1 MHFLPVFLLKIAR
14 ATARPEGGG
23 PAMVIVVR
31 RLYAYLQ
38 QELNRAFEGQE
49 NVRIVVDRRYDERRS
64 LREPVTRERRQAD
77 RRRAKDEIVE
87 VQISG

>member
-1 MHFLPVFLLKIAR
+1 
-14 ATARPEGGG
+14 
-23 PAMVIVVR
+23 MVIVVR

-49 NVRIVVDRRYDERRS
+49 NVRIVLDRRYDERRS
-64 LREPVTRERRQAD
+64 LREPVTQERRQAD

>member
-1 MHFLPVFLLKIAR
+1 
-14 ATARPEGGG
+14 
-23 PAMVIVVR
+23 MVIVVR